1 MKKTLKQNMPDYYK
15 NSDEYLFDELLQID
29 LLIQAQVIKFRSQNK
44 EPKTNLK
51 GLYIS
56 ESEIDEL
63 LKKNIIDNSWTN
75 QSEEIGE
82 DFDKISESV
91 KKLGDQIKIKL
102 AGSIKKGIDL
112 KLIKLASL
120 YKLDSFETDIL
131 IVCLA
136 SQFDN
141 KYRKLFAYL
150 QNDVTLKNP
159 TVELVLNLFCMNFK
173 ERLNARVHFSSHS
186 PLFKNNIIQFIEDP
200 KEPDKP
206 LIAREL
212 TANTRMVNYILGHEF
227 IDENISLI
235 SEVNKSNIK
244 LDNVVLP
251 EDIRDKIDNFV
262 TYFRNNLI
270 NENFIFSFYGAYG
283 SQKLETACAICN
295 NLGFQLLIVD
305 LLALNNSD
313 LYFER
318 ALDLV
323 LRESKIMPSAIY
335 FKNSDFLFD
344 NYMEESY
351 IRRYF
356 LLELDKNSNLMFIE
370 SSLMLPIQGEFSNQR
385 VISIELPIPEFP
397 IRKELWIKN
406 LRNYQLEE
414 SADINEIASK
424 YNLTA
429 GQIKDIMTT
438 ASTFAIWRDSKKIII
453 TQKDIEEACH
463 IHSNQKLNQLAQ
475 RIHPKHVWNDI
486 ILPADIKE
494 KLRELVQ
501 MFKYKYVV
509 YNDWGFDKKLSIGKG
524 ISALFYGEP
533 GTGKTLACEII
544 ARELGMDLYKIDIS
558 TIVSK
563 YIGETEKNL
572 SRIFKEAECSN
583 AIIFFDEADAI
594 FGKRTEV
601 KDSHDRYSNI
611 EVSYLLQKIDEYTG
625 VVILSTN
632 FMKNIDPA
640 FLRRLQFNIG
650 FPFPEEEYRKVIWQ
664 LMYPEKTPLDK
675 NIDYGFLANKL
686 KITGGNIK
694 NIALQSA
701 FFAAEKK
708 ETISMNHIFQAAKR
722 EYQKLGKDWEYADI
736 KKEYEKFKKTQN

>member
-1 MKKTLKQNMPDYYK
+1 MEKIEKENIQDYYK
-15 NSDEYLFDELLQID
+15 NSDEHLYDELLLMD
-29 LLIQAQVIKFRSQNK
+29 LLIHAQVIKFRVENK
-44 EPKTNLK
+44 APKTNFK

-63 LKKNIIDNSWTN
+63 LKKNTINNNWIN
-75 QSEEIGE
+75 QSEDLGSDYE
-82 DFDKISESV
+82 KVSEAV
-91 KKLGDQIKIKL
+91 KKLSNQIKTKL
-102 AGSIKKGIDL
+102 ANSIQNGTEL
-112 KLIKLASL
+112 KFVKLASL
-120 YKLDSFETDIL
+120 YRLSSFETNIL
-131 IVCLA
+131 TICLA

-141 KYRKLFAYL
+141 KYRKFFAYL
-150 QNDVTLKNP
+150 QNDVTRKNP
-159 TVELVLNLFCMNFK
+159 CVELILGLLCETFK
-173 ERLNARVHFSSHS
+173 EKLDARKYFNFNS
-186 PLFKNNIIQFIEDP
+186 PLFKNNIIQFVEDP

-212 TANTRMVNYILGHEF
+212 MANIRVVNYILGHEF
-227 IDENISLI
+227 LDDNISLI
-235 SEVNKSNIK
+235 SELNRSSIK
-244 LDNVVLP
+244 LDDVVLP
-251 EDIRDKIDNFV
+251 EEIREKVNNFV
-262 TYFRNNLI
+262 AFFSNNETS
-270 NENFIFSFYGAYG
+270 ENFIFSFYGAYG

-295 NLGFQLLIVD
+295 DLGIPLLIVD

-318 ALDLV
+318 AVDLI
-323 LRESKIMPSAIY
+323 LRESRIIPSAMY
-335 FKNSDFLFD
+335 FKNTDFLF
-344 NYMEESY
+344 NNLMEESY

-356 LLELDKNSNLMFIE
+356 LSELDKNSNLSFIE
-370 SSLMLPIQGEFSNQR
+370 SSEMLPIQGEFTNQR
-385 VISIELPIPEFP
+385 VISLELPIPEYP

-406 LRNYQLEE
+406 LKNYQLEKT
-414 SADINEIASK
+414 ADINEIASK

-429 GQIKDIMTT
+429 GQIKDIMST
-438 ASTFAIWRDSKKIII
+438 ASTFAIWRNSKNIVI
-453 TQKDIEEACH
+453 TQKDIEESCH
-463 IHSNQKLNQLAQ
+463 LHSNQKLSQLAQ
-475 RIHPKHVWNDI
+475 RIRPRHGWDDI
-486 ILPADIKE
+486 ILPGDIKE

-501 MFKYKYVV
+501 MFKYRYVV
-509 YNDWGFDKKLSIGKG
+509 YNDWGFDKKLSLGKG

-558 TIVSK
+558 TIISK

-572 SRIFKEAECSN
+572 SKIFEQAECSN

-650 FPFPEEEYRKVIWQ
+650 FPFPDEEYRKIIWQ
-664 LMYPEKTPLDK
+664 MMYPEKTPIDE
-675 NIDYGFLANKL
+675 NIDYDFLANKL
-686 KITGGNIK
+686 KVTGGNIK

-708 ETISMNHIFQAAKR
+708 DKITMDHIIQAAKR
-722 EYQKLGKDWEYADI
+722 EYQKLGKEWEYSDI
-736 KKEYEKFKKTQN
+736 VKEFKK